1 MAKAK
6 TKVAAKKKSVV
17 KKTPVIKK
25 VEEPVVE
32 EKVEEPV
39 VEEKVEEPVVEPV
52 VEEKPA
58 VQETKTEEVT
68 HTISHRNVDVLVG
81 MVNEFI
87 DNNVK
92 SGNLISSTKVY
103 DPNSEK
109 RIATI
114 VYKK

>member
-6 TKVAAKKKSVV
+6 TKLAAKKAPVV
-17 KKTPVIKK
+17 KK
-25 VEEPVVE
+25 VEEEVVE
-32 EKVEEPV
+32 EP
-39 VEEKVEEPVVEPV
+39 KVEEPVVEPV

-68 HTISHRNVDVLVG
+68 HTISHRSVDVLVG
-81 MVNEFI
+81 MVKEFI

-92 SGNLISSTKVY
+92 PGNLISSTKVY

>member
-6 TKVAAKKKSVV
+6 TKVAAKKAPVV
-17 KKTPVIKK
+17 KKVEEPVIQEKVEKK
-25 VEEPVVE
+25 VEEPVVQ
-32 EKVEEPV
+32 
-39 VEEKVEEPVVEPV
+39 
-52 VEEKPA
+52 EKPV

-68 HTISHRNVDVLVG
+68 HTISHRSVDVLVG
-81 MVNEFI
+81 MVKEFI

-92 SGNLISSTKVY
+92 PGNLISSTKVY